1 MATRKTTTAKATPA
15 KDVKATPAEAPQ
27 DAPVEAAQAPA
38 EAPQDAPVEAAQ
50 APAEAPQDAPVE
62 DQYPVIVCSEDTR
75 ITKIV
80 LRDNPSVENDNDALI
95 VPVGT
100 KLRAVEDMGE
110 WTKLT
115 HDLFIMSKFVKKL

>member
-15 KDVKATPAEAPQ
+15 KDVKAT
-27 DAPVEAAQAPA
+27 PA

-115 HDLFIMSKFVKKL
+115 HDLFIMGKFVKKL

>member
-1 MATRKTTTAKATPA
+1 MTTRKTTTAKATSA

-27 DAPVEAAQAPA
+27 NAQV
-38 EAPQDAPVEAAQ
+38 EAPQNAQ
-50 APAEAPQDAPVE
+50 VA

-80 LRDNPSVENDNDALI
+80 LRDNPSVEDDNDALI

>member
-15 KDVKATPAEAPQ
+15 KDVK
-27 DAPVEAAQAPA
+27 VAPA
-38 EAPQDAPVEAAQ
+38 EAPQDAPA
-50 APAEAPQDAPVE
+50 E

-80 LRDNPSVENDNDALI
+80 LRDNPSVEDDNDALI

>member
-15 KDVKATPAEAPQ
+15 KDVKAT
-27 DAPVEAAQAPA
+27 
-38 EAPQDAPVEAAQ
+38 
-50 APAEAPQDAPVE
+50 PAEAPQDAPVE

-110 WTKLT
+110 LTKLT

>member
-1 MATRKTTTAKATPA
+1 MTTRKTTTAKATSA

-27 DAPVEAAQAPA
+27 NAQV
-38 EAPQDAPVEAAQ
+38 EAPQDAPAEATQAQ
-50 APAEAPQDAPVE
+50 VEAPQNAQVA

-80 LRDNPSVENDNDALI
+80 LRDNPSVEDDNDALI